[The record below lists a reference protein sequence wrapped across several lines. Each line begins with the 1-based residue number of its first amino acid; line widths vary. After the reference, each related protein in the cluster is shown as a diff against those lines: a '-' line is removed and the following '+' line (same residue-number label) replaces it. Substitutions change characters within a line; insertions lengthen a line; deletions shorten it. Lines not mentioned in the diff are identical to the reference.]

1 MKLRLVTY
9 NIHKGIGGVDRRYR
23 LERIAA
29 VLGAVAADVCLLQE
43 VDEGVPRSRHERQV
57 DVLGDFLGYPHRAY
71 WPNHRLKVGHY
82 GNALLSKFPLRDADN
97 LSLTL
102 PLHKVRSALHAR
114 LVLPDF
120 ERGIWIFNCHLG
132 LAEAERRQQ
141 LRRVLHCID
150 AHGRGPATVRVRAG
164 ARPRVERVVVMG
176 DLNDVW
182 RRLGPTV
189 LEPAGFRS
197 VERPPLTFPAF
208 RPLRP
213 LDRVF
218 VRGPVGIEECFRV
231 SQPTARRA
239 SDHLPLVA
247 DLRVHH

>member
-23 LERIAA
+23 LERIAT
-29 VLGAVAADVCLLQE
+29 VLGAVGADVCLLQE

-57 DVLGDFLGYPHRAY
+57 DVLGDALGYPHRAY
-71 WPNHRLKVGHY
+71 WPNHRLKIGHY

-114 LVLPDF
+114 LVLPDY
-120 ERGIWIFNCHLG
+120 ERGLWLFNCHLG
-132 LAEAERRQQ
+132 LAEQERRQQ

-150 AHGRGPATVRVRAG
+150 ERGRARTPAQT
-164 ARPRVERVVVMG
+164 RPRAERVVLMG

-231 SQPTARRA
+231 THATARHA

>member
-23 LERIAA
+23 LERISA
-29 VLGAVAADVCLLQE
+29 VLGAIDADVCLLQE
-43 VDEGVPRSRHERQV
+43 VDEGVPRSRHDRQV
-57 DVLGDFLGYPHRAY
+57 DVLGEALGYPHRAF

-82 GNALLSKFPLRDADN
+82 GNALLSRFPLRGAGN

-114 LVLPDF
+114 VVLPDL
-120 ERGIWIFNCHLG
+120 ERGLWLFNCHLG

-141 LRRVLHCID
+141 LRRVLHWID
-150 AHGRGPATVRVRAG
+150 EHGRAGTSHRA
-164 ARPRVERVVVMG
+164 ERVVVMG

-182 RRLGPTV
+182 RRLGPKV
-189 LEPAGFRS
+189 LEPAGFRT

-218 VRGPVGIEECFRV
+218 VRGPVGIDQCFRFAHA
-231 SQPTARRA
+231 TAREA

-247 DLRVHH
+247 ELRVHN